1 MGKIK
6 NKIFTWTWG
15 TVTVISS
22 FSPTTSSAGLE
33 VSTEAG
39 LKSSM
44 ITANIVHV
52 SFTNK
57 FKKITL
63 LLAYKNESSA
73 CPENIMFKIF
83 FQCVF

>member
-57 FKKITL
+57 LKKL
-63 LLAYKNESSA
+63 LFYWHTKMNHQPVL
-73 CPENIMFKIF
+73 KI
-83 FQCVF
+83 

>member
-1 MGKIK
+1 MEKNRKQLDQPPKAIFRNIPIANGFIK

-39 LKSSM
+39 LKSSK
-44 ITANIVHV
+44 ITVNRA

-57 FKKITL
+57 
-63 LLAYKNESSA
+63 
-73 CPENIMFKIF
+73 
-83 FQCVF
+83 

>member
-1 MGKIK
+1 MGKVK

-57 FKKITL
+57 LKKYL
-63 LLAYKNESSA
+63 LLFYWHTKMNHQ
-73 CPENIMFKIF
+73 PVLKI
-83 FQCVF
+83 